1 MAKKVYFK
9 DGFLEVTSEFVKART
24 RSIQLATLESVH
36 VSRTLFL
43 GTLALCGGMILF
55 GILFADLLYL
65 HEIALLVGVGAAL
78 LWLSW
83 NFGTFTV
90 YSKLTGA
97 KGWAVTWWIKPL
109 HSMRAAVETA
119 LEDQSASKR
128 HRSKKRGS
136 AAHDDEDEDED
147 AEA

>member
-24 RSIQLATLESVH
+24 RTIQLATLESVH
-36 VSRTLFL
+36 ISRTLFL

-55 GILFADLLYL
+55 GLLFADLLYV
-65 HEIALLVGVGAAL
+65 HEIALLIGIGAAL

-97 KGWAVTWWIKPL
+97 KGWAVTWWIGPL
-109 HSMRAAVETA
+109 QSMRTAVETA
-119 LEDQSASKR
+119 LEDQSANRRRAKR
-128 HRSKKRGS
+128 RGS
-136 AAHDDEDEDED
+136 TTHDDEDEEED
-147 AEA
+147 ADA